1 MLEKHLLRAVG
12 TSLACALVHEQAIA
26 HCLPTES
33 VTQANRA
40 EVTARLPASASKA
53 LDRVAKLLTGKSVD
67 AFLEEVEAAA
77 ASLQIKLPGTDK
89 RTMRCVLDFLPSFY
103 ASTLALTRRSDALI
117 AHREQLKTALEA
129 ETGAPTA
136 LQLAVLLFLHRSKQR
151 ALHLPTKLISRAI
164 EALQKLLPAASFAV
178 LSAFSADVVE
188 LLRIRAEA
196 QREGGAGGGDREK
209 QLEAKLAEALP
220 ALKAAVFAPET
231 EEERAAAKS
240 AAKGGKDEAPTE
252 RKKGRTGK
260 EERSGKDE
268 REEAAPVEAER
279 KGGRRKEA
287 EVEAEPAAPA
297 AAAPEEAVEEA
308 SEASPAAGKGRRR
321 RAQQ

>member
-1 MLEKHLLRAVG
+1 
-12 TSLACALVHEQAIA
+12 
-26 HCLPTES
+26 
-33 VTQANRA
+33 
-40 EVTARLPASASKA
+40 
-53 LDRVAKLLTGKSVD
+53 
-67 AFLEEVEAAA
+67 
-77 ASLQIKLPGTDK
+77 
-89 RTMRCVLDFLPSFY
+89 MRIGLSSFILCVY
-103 ASTLALTRRSDALI
+103 ALTRPRSDALI

-279 KGGRRKEA
+279 KKGRAGKEERSGKDEREEAAPVEAKRKGGRRKEA